1 MTIAFQILKYL
12 YENGDEEIKRHVLFV
27 LEREAIK
34 RGLRNTVFNRDIIP

>member
-1 MTIAFQILKYL
+1 MTLAFQMLKYL

-34 RGLRNTVFNRDIIP
+34 RGLRNTVFNRDFVP